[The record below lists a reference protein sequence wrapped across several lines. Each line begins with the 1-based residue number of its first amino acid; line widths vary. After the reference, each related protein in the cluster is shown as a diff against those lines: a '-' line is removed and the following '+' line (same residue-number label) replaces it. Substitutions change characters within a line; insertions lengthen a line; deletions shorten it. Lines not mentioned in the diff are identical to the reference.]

1 MSSSAPLPET
11 PPISEHLSTLEAA
24 RILGLAVRSVQLM
37 VDRGDLDAW
46 KTPGG
51 HRRIT
56 RVSVD
61 RWRTTPRKANS
72 GAEGGAANRADGPS
86 AGEKDGRTKV
96 LLIED
101 SVHFQNLVTL
111 LLRQQFPDLSLHVAG
126 DGISGLVMAGK
137 LQPEILMVDILLP
150 GIDGAALIG
159 SLRSHPQ
166 FSDSQLIVIT
176 SLDTEQL
183 KPYAFALQN
192 LPVVHKPRLI
202 ADLPPLLTQ
211 AVARLQT
218 LAYQSV

>member
-1 MSSSAPLPET
+1 
-11 PPISEHLSTLEAA
+11 
-24 RILGLAVRSVQLM
+24 
-37 VDRGDLDAW
+37 
-46 KTPGG
+46 
-51 HRRIT
+51 
-56 RVSVD
+56 
-61 RWRTTPRKANS
+61 
-72 GAEGGAANRADGPS
+72 
-86 AGEKDGRTKV
+86 
-96 LLIED
+96 
-101 SVHFQNLVTL
+101 
-111 LLRQQFPDLSLHVAG
+111 LRQQFPDLSLHVAG